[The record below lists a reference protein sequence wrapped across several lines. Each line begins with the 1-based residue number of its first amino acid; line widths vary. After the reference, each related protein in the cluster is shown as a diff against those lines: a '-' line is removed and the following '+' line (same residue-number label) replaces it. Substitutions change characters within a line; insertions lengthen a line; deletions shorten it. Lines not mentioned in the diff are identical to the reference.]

1 MSNDPTLKLMNSETA
16 LLADLADFNTKYAN
30 YIKCLNASGTSI
42 TNSQGAKCSLQDSN
56 IQTVNDAY
64 NKISQYTTIN
74 GTNTLTGG
82 DTYGIVSAPLNS
94 MPTTA
99 QYDASFNYIKT
110 TYNND
115 VLKLRGELDSK
126 MRELYA
132 TPDSR
137 IYEYKQSYD
146 STIYAGILWTI
157 LATTGL
163 YFVFTKL

>member
-1 MSNDPTLKLMNSETA
+1 MGDSVLNMMSAESK
-16 LLADLADFNTKYAN
+16 LLADLNDFNAKYAN
-30 YIKCLNASGTSI
+30 YVQCTNSASI
-42 TNSQGAKCSLQDSN
+42 TKTNSSGATCTVDDMN

-64 NKISQYTTIN
+64 NKLVTYTTSN

-82 DTYGIVSAPLNS
+82 DVYRVLNTNLNNAPS
-94 MPTTA
+94 KQ
-99 QYDASFNYIKT
+99 QYNDSYDYVTK
-110 TYNND
+110 TYNSD
-115 VLKLRGELDSK
+115 VLKMRGELDAK

-137 IYEYKQSYD
+137 MFEYKQSYD

>member
-1 MSNDPTLKLMNSETA
+1 MTDKVLNMMSAEGK
-16 LLADLADFNTKYAN
+16 LLADLNDFNAKYASYVQCMN
-30 YIKCLNASGTSI
+30 SSSI
-42 TNSQGAKCSLQDSN
+42 TKNNSSGSTCTATDMN

-64 NKISQYTTIN
+64 NKLVTYTTSN

-82 DTYGIVSAPLNS
+82 DVYTVLNTKLDQS
-94 MPTTA
+94 MSIPK
-99 QYDASFNYIKT
+99 YDASYNYIT
-110 TYNND
+110 NTYNSD
-115 VLKLRGELDSK
+115 VLKLRSELDAK
-126 MRELYA
+126 MRELYG

-137 IYEYKQSYD
+137 MFEYKQSYD